1 MDRTNEWFFTCVF
14 SGVHCMSQIYSEAI
28 WDLYKRELQGAPY
41 NYDDNTALEITMR
54 LTYIAA
60 GNVDFWFS
68 LNSNAIPWGGCGSN
82 SGYMTY
88 LNADDV

>member
-1 MDRTNEWFFTCVF
+1 M
-14 SGVHCMSQIYSEAI
+14 GQIYSEAI

-60 GNVDFWFS
+60 GNVDIWHA
-68 LNSNAIPWGGCGSN
+68 LNFAAIPWGGCGGN

-88 LNADDV
+88 LNADDDDGSISEYTT